1 MVNDAKTTNVGS
13 QKNILVVEDYL
24 SKSIC
29 KDLSE
34 AMARTTWRRCQSDS
48 EAENY
53 RSMQNM
59 SFSSDDM
66 EDDIVKIASY
76 EFGVNLS
83 VFAGKGNFHKWDVGD
98 NLSLHTDAEKEDCT
112 APLASYIDMYQPPT
126 VISYTALVY
135 INDDYQGGELV
146 FPQHGLKIKPKSGTL
161 VMFPST
167 CMYPHE
173 VAEVASGV
181 RYTYSMFMASA
192 SVVQAFMEMY
202 ALVTLNEDR
211 KNGK

>member
-1 MVNDAKTTNVGS
+1 MANDIKTTNVGA
-13 QKNILVVEDYL
+13 QKNILVIEDYL
-24 SKSIC
+24 SKSVC
-29 KDLSE
+29 EDLSE
-34 AMARTTWRRCQSDS
+34 AMAHTAWRRCKSDS

-53 RSMQNM
+53 NSMQNI
-59 SFSSDDM
+59 SFLANDM

-83 VFAGKGNFHKWDVGD
+83 VFAGRGNFHRWDVGD
-98 NLSLHTDAEKEDCT
+98 SLSLHTDAEKEDCT

-146 FPQHGLKIKPKSGTL
+146 FPQHNLKIKPKSGTL

-173 VAEVASGV
+173 VAEVLSGA

-192 SVVQAFMEMY
+192 SVLQAFTEMY
-202 ALVTLNEDR
+202 ALITLNEDR

>member
-1 MVNDAKTTNVGS
+1 MANDTKTTNVGA
-13 QKNILVVEDYL
+13 QKNILVIEDYL
-24 SKSIC
+24 SKSVC

-34 AMARTTWRRCQSDS
+34 AMAHTAWRRCKSDS

-53 RSMQNM
+53 NSMQNI
-59 SFSSDDM
+59 SFLANDM

-83 VFAGKGNFHKWDVGD
+83 VFAGRGNFHRWDVGD
-98 NLSLHTDAEKEDCT
+98 SLSLHTDAEKEDCT

-126 VISYTALVY
+126 AISYTALVY

-146 FPQHGLKIKPKSGTL
+146 FPQHNLKIKPKSGTL

-181 RYTYSMFMASA
+181 RYTYSMFMANA
-192 SVVQAFMEMY
+192 SVLQAFMEMY
-202 ALVTLNEDR
+202 ALITLNEDR